1 MQKTVIVIL
10 GSALVSFLPRFLP
23 MYYLTRQKIPPLVT
37 AWLRYIPVAVLSA
50 LVVPGILTS
59 DGRLFFSFENSYL
72 LATIHPCRY
81 YGGVFEKHG
90 PDNHSRHGG
99 GFSAAVFSVV
109 LQGRRACIIKR

>member
-72 LATIHPCRY
+72 LATIPAVITA
-81 YGGVFEKHG
+81 VFSKNMVLTIIVG
-90 PDNHSRHGG
+90 M
-99 GFSAAVFSVV
+99 AAVFL
-109 LQGRRACIIKR
+109 LQYFP

>member
-59 DGRLFFSFENSYL
+59 DGRLFFSFKNSYL
-72 LATIHPCRY
+72 LATIPAVITA
-81 YGGVFEKHG
+81 VFSKNMVLTIIVG
-90 PDNHSRHGG
+90 M
-99 GFSAAVFSVV
+99 AAVFL
-109 LQGRRACIIKR
+109 LQYFP